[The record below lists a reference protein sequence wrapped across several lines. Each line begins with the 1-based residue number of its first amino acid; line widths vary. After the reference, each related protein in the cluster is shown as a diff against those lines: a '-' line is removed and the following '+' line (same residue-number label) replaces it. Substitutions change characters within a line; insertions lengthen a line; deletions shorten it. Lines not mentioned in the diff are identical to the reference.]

1 MEDLAICI
9 QSWVLI
15 CLVLFVLLL
24 SVFYSYLVTSWGLSP
39 VFRSR
44 LTGEIIKVK
53 SLLYTI
59 KHFTV
64 KICMKIK
71 KNFRSSIIW
80 QRNLFQMRTKSL
92 ILLSIY
98 FLLFVFFLPISL
110 KFSMTVIYNQNWFL
124 WVYVP
129 VKRSWLWFL
138 SMAGSKRIWFLIPGI
153 LSYGCKK
160 GKSFY

>member
-1 MEDLAICI
+1 MHEN
-9 QSWVLI
+9 
-15 CLVLFVLLL
+15 
-24 SVFYSYLVTSWGLSP
+24 
-39 VFRSR
+39 
-44 LTGEIIKVK
+44 K
-53 SLLYTI
+53 
-59 KHFTV
+59 
-64 KICMKIK
+64 KIK
-71 KNFRSSIIW
+71 TSVL
-80 QRNLFQMRTKSL
+80 QLFDKE
-92 ILLSIY
+92 IC
-98 FLLFVFFLPISL
+98 FKWGPKALFCCHYISYCLFFFLPISL